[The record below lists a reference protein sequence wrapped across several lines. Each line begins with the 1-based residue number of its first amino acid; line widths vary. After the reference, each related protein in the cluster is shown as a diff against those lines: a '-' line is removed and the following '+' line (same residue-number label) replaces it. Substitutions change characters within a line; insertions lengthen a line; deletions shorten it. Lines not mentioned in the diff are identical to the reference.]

1 MTNATIS
8 LCDDI
13 PMNFL
18 VEQQPAF
25 AFTGNSTFDA
35 AKPSVIFIH
44 GAANDHRVWLDFVEP
59 IAKLDWNVLAIDL
72 PGHGKTFAAA
82 KSTIE
87 DYADWLIDL
96 LDNGAIKDAVLVGH
110 SMGSLI
116 ALDCARRYA
125 SRVTKLVL
133 IGSALPMAVSDVL
146 MTAAREQPDD
156 AFDMLTRWSHHVP
169 RNVDGTFPP
178 ASATMIASRA
188 LLGESRYGVLAIDLN
203 ACAHYTASDATLANI
218 TPKTLVI
225 AGRRDKLAPC
235 TAAETIAANL
245 PNANV
250 VVFDNVGHA
259 IMQDAPGETLAALTA
274 FL

>member
-1 MTNATIS
+1 MI
-8 LCDDI
+8 
-13 PMNFL
+13 FL

-35 AKPSVIFIH
+35 AKPSVVFIH
-44 GAANDHRVWLDFVEP
+44 GAANDHRVWVDIVDP
-59 IAKLDWNVLAIDL
+59 IAKFGWNVLAIDL
-72 PGHGKTFAAA
+72 PGHGGTFAAA
-82 KSTIE
+82 KTTIE
-87 DYADWLIDL
+87 DHADWIVNL
-96 LDNGAIKDAVLVGH
+96 LDNGAIKNAVLVGH

-116 ALDCARRYA
+116 ALDCARRHR

-146 MTAAREQPDD
+146 MTAARELPAD

-178 ASATMIASRA
+178 PSATMIAYRA
-188 LLGESRYGVLAIDLN
+188 LLGESRPGVLATDLN
-203 ACAHYTASDATLANI
+203 ACAQYTANDAALAAV
-218 TPKTLVI
+218 TTRTLVI
-225 AGRRDKLAPC
+225 AGRRDKLAPYA
-235 TAAETIAANL
+235 AAETIAAHL

-259 IMQDAPGETLAALTA
+259 IMQQAPSETLAAITA